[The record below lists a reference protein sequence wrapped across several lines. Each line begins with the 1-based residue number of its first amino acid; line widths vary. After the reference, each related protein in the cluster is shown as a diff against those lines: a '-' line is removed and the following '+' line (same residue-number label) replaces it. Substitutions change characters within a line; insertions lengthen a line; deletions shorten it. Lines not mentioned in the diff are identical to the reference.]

1 MGRTFLQ
8 FAQRSMETLRRGTEV
23 LEIVRQTSTGIL
35 NMATARV
42 IGIYVLPETLHKLHK
57 LHPDVNPNIKVGGS
71 SEVLQMVVN
80 EEV

>member
-57 LHPDVNPNIKVGGS
+57 LHPEPTQISKLAAPRKS
-71 SEVLQMVVN
+71 YKWW
-80 EEV
+80 

>member
-1 MGRTFLQ
+1 
-8 FAQRSMETLRRGTEV
+8 METLRRGTEV

-42 IGIYVLPETLHKLHK
+42 IGIYVLPETLHKLHQ
-57 LHPDVNPNIKVGGS
+57 LHPDANLNIKVGGS